1 MGCHIKKQRIV
12 PGPVIVLGHAFK
24 LETEL
29 RGRAFDLGV
38 GALCSDLE
46 PVDAKRQKAPAKE
59 PAEHPVRYD
68 IFRVERQFRRR
79 WVVHGQHESAAQ
91 RAVLVQ
97 HPKRNVRQNENA
109 FHALLNPFRNGL
121 VMAKQKRHQI

>member
-12 PGPVIVLGHAFK
+12 SGPVIVFGHAFK

-29 RGRAFDLGV
+29 RGRAFDLRV
-38 GALCSDLE
+38 GALGPYLE

-59 PAEHPVRYD
+59 PAEHPVGYD
-68 IFRVERQFRRR
+68 IFRVKRQFRRR
-79 WVVHGQHESAAQ
+79 WVMHGQHESAAQ

-97 HPKRNVRQNENA
+97 HPKRNMRQNENA

>member
-1 MGCHIKKQRIV
+1 MS
-12 PGPVIVLGHAFK
+12 GPVIVFGHAFK

-29 RGRAFDLGV
+29 RGRAFDLSV
-38 GALCSDLE
+38 GALGPDLE
-46 PVDAKRQKAPAKE
+46 PVDAERQKAPAKE

-97 HPKRNVRQNENA
+97 HPERDVRQNKNA